1 MIDNVDVKIK
11 MLDDRAKMPVQ
22 GTPGAAGFDV
32 FALAQEEIWPGDIRK
47 IDLGFAVEIP
57 SGYAMEML
65 PRSGLSLDGIT
76 IANSPGLIDCDYRG
90 PICAIVTNHG
100 TSLFLVKPGMKI
112 AQVKF
117 VKVPKVAFS
126 LVENLSITERGE
138 GGFGHTG
145 I

>member
-1 MIDNVDVKIK
+1 MIIVKMK
-11 MLDDRAKMPVQ
+11 KLHENAKMPIQ
-22 GTPGAAGFDV
+22 GTPEAAGFDV

-47 IDLGFAVEIP
+47 IELGFAVEIP
-57 SGYAMEML
+57 PGYAMEML
-65 PRSGLSLDGIT
+65 PRSGLSLSGIT

-100 TSLFLVKPGMKI
+100 ESLFVVKPGMKI

-117 VKVPKVAFS
+117 VEVPRVVFS
-126 LVENLSITERGE
+126 IVEELSTTERGE

-145 I
+145 V